1 MIVLEGKSISKSYG
15 EGIIFS
21 NISFQLHK
29 GQKVALVG
37 KNGIGKTTLFKG
49 IIFPET
55 LDEGDIIYA
64 TNIKIGYLEQFS
76 EKLDI
81 TLMEYLL
88 ESYTDITELRN
99 DLTRLEYEISKTSTD
114 SLNYQTLLEDY
125 AKITYQYETLNG
137 FSIESQIKGIS
148 NGLGFKNDDLER
160 LVSTFSGGE
169 KSRISLLKVLAR
181 NPDILIL
188 DEPTNHLD
196 IFAIEWLEN
205 YLKNYNGTIFIISH
219 DRNFLNAIV
228 TGIYEL
234 DNKFLKYYHGGYDFY
249 EKTKLVELKIYHK
262 SYKKQKKEIE
272 KTEAFILKYKAGTK
286 SRQAKGREKKL
297 EKIVRL
303 KKIPQKKNINL
314 KAFEINPS
322 GNLVLSVSNLNHFW
336 GTRMILNEVTF
347 DIFKY
352 DRIGL
357 IGKNGSGKS
366 TLINLCLDSIKS
378 TYDSIQIG
386 SHVNIGYF
394 EQNHTNLN
402 LQRTVY
408 EEILY
413 HFDFTKEEIHSVLAD
428 FMFYQDDLDKRIAVL
443 SGGEKTR
450 LALLITLLK
459 KPNFLILDEPTNHLD
474 LDSQKIIINYL
485 QSYTGTLL
493 IISHNRYFLDSI
505 VDKIFLLE
513 DMKLK
518 IFNGNYTY
526 YREKSIENQQVN
538 EKKNIIVQEK
548 TKEKRY
554 ASKSKLRNIIDKCEE
569 EIIEKEKLLKD
580 LREESCNI
588 APSNYKSFE
597 LIGKSIGQLENDL
610 ENLYLRW
617 EELNKK
623 LEDLL

>member
-114 SLNYQTLLEDY
+114 SLNYQTFLEDY

-234 DNKFLKYYHGGYDFY
+234 DNKFLKYYYGGYDFY